1 LIQQPSMDSHG
12 EPIKR
17 AVIIVYMKYFGRV
30 RVYAYVFAVIELR
43 LPSEFRV

>member
-1 LIQQPSMDSHG
+1 MDSHG

-17 AVIIVYMKYFGRV
+17 AVIIVSMKYFGRV
-30 RVYAYVFAVIELR
+30 GVYAYVFAIVELP